1 MPNGDD
7 KYKEILKDIYV
18 MVICSLFIFVSFVIL
33 FVFYYIY
40 TKSKI
45 SSLES
50 ELALRLMANRVQTE
64 VYDYNINNVE
74 GKLIRDER
82 FIKTVLEEHDQKS
95 GVLFKDIKTCKVII
109 SVLNEKLGLAIQKF
123 DSDKARHS
131 ELVEEL
137 NKEHDVN
144 VEKLRHIIKSLEDE
158 LIQLQIIYY
167 TEHSS

>member
-7 KYKEILKDIYV
+7 KYKEILKDINV
-18 MVICSLFIFVSFVIL
+18 MVICSLLIFVSFVIL

-45 SSLES
+45 SGLES

-64 VYDYNINNVE
+64 VYDYNMDNVE

-82 FIKTVLEEHDQKS
+82 FIKTVLKEHDQKFS
-95 GVLFKDIKTCKVII
+95 VLFKDIKTCKVII
-109 SVLNEKLGLAIQKF
+109 SELNEKLGLAIQKF

-158 LIQLQIIYY
+158 LVQLQIIYY